1 MASTRDLVVYIL
13 NTNARIRQWCQDK
26 HQFSLEKAEQAEL
39 DRYGDIVAE
48 IIADGEKAG
57 VVSRAQIEGTEPLP
71 S

>member
-1 MASTRDLVVYIL
+1 MASTRELVLYIL
-13 NTNARIRQWCQDK
+13 NTNARIREWCQEK
-26 HQFSLEKAEQAEL
+26 HQFGLDKAEQAEL

-57 VVSRAQIEGTEPLP
+57 VVSRAQIEGSEPLP

>member
-13 NTNARIRQWCQDK
+13 NNDEGIRAWCQEK
-26 HQFSLEKAEQAEL
+26 HQFSLEKAEEAEL

-48 IIADGEKAG
+48 IIADGKKSG
-57 VVSRAQIEGTEPLP
+57 VVSEAQIEGTEPLP